1 MDLMPSVGYRR
12 NLPVSD
18 PESLVDV
25 ELPVPVPGPH
35 DLLVRVEAVSVN
47 PADAKVRANV
57 GPVDGEVKVLGYDAA
72 GVVVAV
78 GSGVTR
84 FAVGDEVYYAGS
96 IGRPGSNARFHA
108 VDEHVVGHKPTTLT
122 FAEAAALP
130 LTTITAWEAL
140 FDSFALTEG
149 STGTL
154 LVLGAA
160 GGVGSMAI
168 QLARVLTDLTVVAT
182 ASRPESRRWAEDLGA
197 HHVVD
202 HRDLVASVRAVAPA
216 GVDYL
221 ISPFTAGNIE
231 RYAEIVRPR
240 GHIVAIDE
248 PEGLELLPLKA
259 KSISWHWEFMFT
271 RPLFLPTDPTQHD
284 LLERT
289 ARLVDEG
296 RIRTTLTTQL
306 GPIDAANLRRAH
318 ELVESSATIGKVV
331 IAGFDR

>member
-1 MDLMPSVGYRR
+1 MTELMPAVGYRR
-12 NLPVSD
+12 SLPVND
-18 PESLVDV
+18 PESLVDT

-47 PADAKVRANV
+47 PVDTKVRANV
-57 GPVDGEVKVLGYDAA
+57 APAGDEIKVLGYDAA

-78 GSGVTR
+78 GSEVTR
-84 FAVGDEVYYAGS
+84 FRVGDEVYYAGS
-96 IGRPGSNARFHA
+96 IGRPGSNSRFHA
-108 VDEHVVGHKPTTLT
+108 VDEHVVGHKPTSLS
-122 FAEAAALP
+122 FAEAAAIP
-130 LTTITAWEAL
+130 LTAITAWEAL
-140 FDSFALTEG
+140 FDSFALTRQ

-154 LVLGAA
+154 LVLGGA

-168 QLARVLTDLTVVAT
+168 QLARTLTDLTVVAT
-182 ASRPESRRWAEDLGA
+182 ASRPESRQWATDLGA
-197 HHVVD
+197 HHVAD
-202 HRDLVASVRAVAPA
+202 HRDLVESVRAVAPA

-240 GHIVAIDE
+240 GHIVALDE
-248 PEGLELLPLKA
+248 PAGLELLPLKA
-259 KSISWHWEFMFT
+259 KSIGWHWEFMFT

-284 LLERT
+284 LLEQV

-306 GPIDAANLRRAH
+306 GPIDAANLRHAH
-318 ELVESSATIGKVV
+318 ELLESSTTIGKVV
-331 IAGFDR
+331 LAGF

>member
-1 MDLMPSVGYRR
+1 MTELMPAVGYRR
-12 NLPVSD
+12 SLPITD
-18 PESLVDV
+18 PESLIDV
-25 ELPVPVPGPH
+25 EVPVPTPGPH

-47 PADAKVRANV
+47 PVDTKVRTLNDP
-57 GPVDGEVKVLGYDAA
+57 GGELKILGYDAA
-72 GVVVAV
+72 GVVSEV
-78 GSGVTR
+78 GDQVTR

-96 IGRPGSNARFHA
+96 IGRPGTNARFHL
-108 VDEHVVGHKPTTLT
+108 VDEHVVGHKPRNLS

-130 LTTITAWEAL
+130 LTTITAWESL
-140 FDSFALTEG
+140 FDRFRLTEG
-149 STGTL
+149 SDGTL

-168 QLARVLTDLTVVAT
+168 QLARTLIPQLTVIGT
-182 ASRPESRRWAEDLGA
+182 ASRPESRQWVTDLGA
-197 HHVVD
+197 HHVVG
-202 HRDLVASVRAVAPA
+202 HRNLVDEVRAVAPA

-231 RYAEIVRPR
+231 RFAEIVRPN
-240 GHIVAIDE
+240 GHIVAMDE

-271 RPLFLPTDPTQHD
+271 RPLFLPTDPTQHE

-296 RIRTTLTTQL
+296 RVGSTMTNEL
-306 GPIDAANLRRAH
+306 GPINAATLRRAH
-318 ELVESSATIGKVV
+318 EMLESWSTIGKVV
-331 IAGFDR
+331 VAGF